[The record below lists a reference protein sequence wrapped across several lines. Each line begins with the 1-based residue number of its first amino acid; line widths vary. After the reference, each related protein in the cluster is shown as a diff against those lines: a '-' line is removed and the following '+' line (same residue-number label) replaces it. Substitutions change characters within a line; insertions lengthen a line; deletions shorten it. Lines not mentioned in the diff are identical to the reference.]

1 MPKIKTYSP
10 KLSEI
15 QSDWRVFDAEGKT
28 LGRFASE
35 IATILRGK
43 DKPTFTRHMIV
54 GDFVVVVNAEKIR
67 VTGQKAEQ
75 KIYYRHTQYP
85 GGLRAVSYKA
95 MMSRFPERIIENAVK
110 GMLPHNSLGRQLMRR
125 LHVYVG
131 PTHPHE
137 AQVRAGQGKSFKSE
151 ETASKKDAKIK
162 RPRTRRQRQADVESI
177 ESDAKPKVIEEAKLQ
192 AVAEET
198 DLTALT
204 IPKLKELANSKG
216 LTIPSKARK
225 ADIIDIINKS

>member
-1 MPKIKTYSP
+1 
-10 KLSEI
+10 
-15 QSDWRVFDAEGKT
+15 
-28 LGRFASE
+28 
-35 IATILRGK
+35 
-43 DKPTFTRHMIV
+43 
-54 GDFVVVVNAEKIR
+54 
-67 VTGQKAEQ
+67 
-75 KIYYRHTQYP
+75 
-85 GGLRAVSYKA
+85 
-95 MMSRFPERIIENAVK
+95 MMARFPERIIENAVK

-125 LHVYVG
+125 LYVYVG

-162 RPRTRRQRQADVESI
+162 RPRTRRQRQADVASI
-177 ESDAKPKVIEEAKLQ
+177 ESDANPKVIEEAKLQ

-225 ADIIDIINKS
+225 ADIIDIINKN